1 MELTGK
7 VVTTFLRGNVI
18 YDKGK
23 VVGPARGKYLS
34 RPC

>member
-7 VVTTFLRGNVI
+7 VVSTYLRGNVI

-23 VVGPARGKYLS
+23 VAGPARGRYLS
-34 RPC
+34 RPY